1 MKLGT
6 LIETNI
12 LMINQQK
19 FLAECIR
26 GKSYATFIFFSK
38 I

>member
-19 FLAECIR
+19 FLAECIKE
-26 GKSYATFIFFSK
+26 KSYATLELP
-38 I
+38 